1 MRISDWSSDVCSSD
15 LGDRLAECHHGA
27 FLALVLE
34 RDGRAGH
41 LQIVVALRGLQR
53 LDRLRRDRCVEDRTK
68 FALRGVFRVVRDVLH
83 EKVSIQFFILE
94 LRIDRK
100 SDVSGK
106 SVTVRVDLVS
116 VDLITKKTKSMIRNM
131 KN

>member
-34 RDGRAGH
+34 RDGSAGH

-68 FALRGVFRVVRDVLH
+68 FALRGVLRVVRVVFPRSDKHKSELQSLLSISYDVFWFN
-83 EKVSIQFFILE
+83 K
-94 LRIDRK
+94 
-100 SDVSGK
+100 
-106 SVTVRVDLVS
+106 
-116 VDLITKKTKSMIRNM
+116 
-131 KN
+131 